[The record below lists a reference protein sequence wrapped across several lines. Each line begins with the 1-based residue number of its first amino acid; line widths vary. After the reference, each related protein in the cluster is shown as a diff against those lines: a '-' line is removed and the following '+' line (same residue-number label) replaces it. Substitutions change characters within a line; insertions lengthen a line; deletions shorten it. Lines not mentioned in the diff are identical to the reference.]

1 MKVLIVDDEKL
12 IVDDLIH
19 EVRALYPSPDTQIDG
34 TSSAADAVMMAEATE
49 YDVALLDIDMPD
61 MDGLSLARRLIASCP
76 VINIIFVTG
85 FEAYALE
92 AHEMYCSAF
101 LVKPVSRRKLQKA
114 FENLRRPFFDVSP
127 EFLEKHFSGEAVI
140 GKRIE
145 MFRNQ
150 RGLSGQELADLMKVS
165 RQTVYRWEQGD
176 RMPDILTFVR
186 LARVLGVRIED
197 LLGEQDPP
205 EAHSSKY

>member
-1 MKVLIVDDEKL
+1 MKILIVDDEKL

-34 TSSAADAVMMAEATE
+34 MTSASDALKMAEETE

-85 FEAYALE
+85 YEAYALE

-114 FENLRRPFFDVSP
+114 FENLRRPIIDVSP
-127 EFLEKHFSGEAVI
+127 EFLKKHFSGEAMI

-176 RMPDILTFVR
+176 RMPDILTLSR
-186 LARVLGVRIED
+186 LVRVLGVRIED
-197 LLGEQDPP
+197 LLGAQDPA
-205 EAHSSKY
+205 ERQSSQH

>member
-1 MKVLIVDDEKL
+1 MKILIVDDERL
-12 IVDDLIH
+12 IVEDLIH
-19 EVRALYPSPDTQIDG
+19 EVRELYPSPDVVIDG
-34 TSSAADAVMMAEATE
+34 MTSSPEAVRMAEQTE

-76 VINIIFVTG
+76 MINIIFVTAY
-85 FEAYALE
+85 EAYALE

-101 LVKPVSRRKLQKA
+101 LIKPVSRRKLKKA

-127 EFLEKHFSGEAVI
+127 EFLEKHFSGDAVI

-186 LARVLGVRIED
+186 LARVLGIRIED
-197 LLGEQDPP
+197 LLRV
-205 EAHSSKY
+205 

>member
-19 EVRALYPSPDTQIDG
+19 EVRALYPSPDAQIDG
-34 TSSAADAVMMAEATE
+34 TTSAADAVMMAEATE

-176 RMPDILTFVR
+176 RMPDILTLSR
-186 LARVLGVRIED
+186 LVRVLGVRIED

>member
-1 MKVLIVDDEKL
+1 MKILIVDDEKL

-34 TSSAADAVMMAEATE
+34 MTSASDALKMAEETE

-176 RMPDILTFVR
+176 RMPDILTLSR
-186 LARVLGVRIED
+186 LVRVLGVRIED

>member
-1 MKVLIVDDEKL
+1 MRVMKILIVDDEKL

-34 TSSAADAVMMAEATE
+34 MTSASDALKMAEETE

-61 MDGLSLARRLIASCP
+61 MDGLSLARRLIASNP
-76 VINIIFVTG
+76 MINIIFVTG
-85 FEAYALE
+85 YEAYALE

-101 LVKPVSRRKLQKA
+101 LIKPVSRRKLQKA
-114 FENLRRPFFDVSP
+114 FENLRRPIIDVSP
-127 EFLEKHFSGEAVI
+127 EFLEKHFSGEAMI

-145 MFRNQ
+145 MYRNQ
-150 RGLSGQELADLMKVS
+150 RGLSGQELADLMNVS

-176 RMPDILTFVR
+176 RMPDVLTFLK
-186 LARVLGVRIED
+186 LARVLGVRMED
-197 LLGEQDPP
+197 LLGAQNPAG
-205 EAHSSKY
+205 EA